1 MNTLQKLARAQKG
14 RFYSLYSL
22 SIAFGII
29 VVAQAYFI
37 VSIVDDLFLGEKS
50 FQQVIPFFIG
60 LAVVLFIRALLSYSS
75 GQIGVKM
82 ASVVKSE
89 FRKKLLQAYSGQSLL
104 TSYKGQSGR
113 KVSVMLDTVDEIDS
127 FYSKYVPQ
135 RILSTVASVII
146 LIAVFSQHF
155 YSGLII
161 IITAPFIPL
170 FMAIIGMHTQKK
182 SEEKQDSLNTFS
194 GRFLDTLQGL
204 TSLKLFGRSH
214 HYKKVI
220 RSSSLHFRDS
230 TMDILK
236 VAFMSSL
243 MLEFISMLSIGLVAL
258 ELGLRLVVFQQV
270 SFFTAFFILL
280 LVPEFFHLLKELGSA
295 FHAGRSS
302 SGAAAKIE
310 EALGEEGKKT
320 SWGVE
325 KLSNNRVEVKLQGVG
340 FSYGEGFALQK
351 VDYTFPFIGQIAIV
365 GRSGAGKTTLLHVV
379 AGLLQPTEGDVVVNG
394 KNRNDYEEKEWF
406 QHVSYITQH
415 PYLFSGT
422 IAENIAL
429 GLKVNDSEMEE
440 AIRKANITELVASL
454 PDGVNTMIGEGGRGL
469 SGGEKQRIA
478 LARAFLKKPSII
490 LFDEPTSG
498 LDLMTEKLLQHSIR
512 EMAKHA
518 LVVTVAHRLQ
528 TIKSADQILFIQ
540 NGEIDAIGTD
550 EQLRTSVIGYE
561 QLFKKGGE
569 VQ

>member
-1 MNTLQKLARAQKG
+1 MKTLQKLACEQKG

-29 VVAQAYFI
+29 VVAQAFFI

-82 ASVVKSE
+82 ASVVKSD

-104 TSYKGQSGR
+104 TSYKGQSGK

-127 FYSKYVPQ
+127 FYSSYVPQ

-170 FMAIIGMHTQKK
+170 FMAIIGMQTQKK
-182 SEEKQDSLNTFS
+182 SEEKLDSLNTFS
-194 GRFLDTLQGL
+194 GRFLETLQGL
-204 TSLKLFGRSH
+204 TSLKVFGRSH
-214 HYKKVI
+214 HYKEVI

-258 ELGLRLVVFQQV
+258 ELGLRLVVFQQI

-302 SGAAAKIE
+302 SGAATKIE
-310 EALGEEGKKT
+310 EALIEQGKKVQ
-320 SWGVE
+320 WGQE
-325 KLSNNRVEVKLQGVG
+325 KLPNNRMEVKLQNVG

-351 VDYTFPFIGQIAIV
+351 VDYTFPATGQIAIV

-379 AGLLQPTEGDVVVNG
+379 AGLLQPTEGTVIING

-406 QHVSYITQH
+406 QRVSYITQH
-415 PYLFSGT
+415 PYLFSGS

-429 GLKVNDSEMEE
+429 GLKVNDSDMEE
-440 AIRKANITELVASL
+440 AIKKANITELVESL
-454 PDGVNTMIGEGGRGL
+454 PDGVNTVIGEGGRGL

-498 LDLMTEKLLQHSIR
+498 LDLMTEKLLQQSIR

-518 LVVTVAHRLQ
+518 LVITVAHRLQ
-528 TIKSADQILFIQ
+528 TIKSADQILFVQ
-540 NGEIDAIGTD
+540 NGEIAAIGTD